1 MAFLVVALV
10 LLAGLCCLLLVLV
23 LAVLRRLREHET
35 RFERLSAGAV
45 DEFAYYDGAEL
56 VGRRVPGFAGH
67 PDAAPR
73 LVGFFSVGCGTC
85 HEQAP
90 PFIASASERDA
101 SAIVL
106 GSPADEMTGLL
117 EGVPRLI
124 VGEEGDTL
132 AKAVGIK
139 VFPTFVEVD
148 GDGVIVRA
156 AVDMAELPA
165 AAPAL

>member
-1 MAFLVVALV
+1 MAYLVVALV
-10 LLAGLCCLLLVLV
+10 LVTGLCCLLLVLV

-35 RFERLSAGAV
+35 RFERLSAAT
-45 DEFAYYDGAEL
+45 DEFAHYDGAEL
-56 VGRRVPGFAGH
+56 VGRRIPGFAGH
-67 PDAAPR
+67 PDTAPR
-73 LVGFFSVGCGTC
+73 LVGFFSVGCDTC

-90 PFIASASERDA
+90 RFLASAAVRDT

-106 GSPADEMTGLL
+106 GSPAEELTGLL
-117 EGVPRLI
+117 GEVPRLI
-124 VGEEGDTL
+124 TGEEGDTL

-139 VFPTFVEVD
+139 AFPTFVEVD
-148 GDGVIVRA
+148 GDGMIVRA